1 MDRETGTRFL
11 IDTGAEVSVIPAT
24 SKEKTT
30 PARSFL
36 RAANLTNIGT
46 YGESSLTLNIGL
58 RRIYR
63 WIFVKADVSTPIIGA
78 DFLEHFSLLVDI
90 KHRRLLDL
98 HTSLSIT
105 GIRSTVESSNLTFH
119 IDDHDS
125 QYRSLLRQFPH
136 LVNPSRTAA
145 TVKHNITHHILTK
158 GPPTFARPR
167 RLAPDRLRLAKNE
180 FEHMLELG
188 IIRPSESSWS
198 SPLHMVPKK
207 SGDWRPCGD
216 YRSLNSVT
224 IPDRYPIPHIHDF
237 TGTLHGKI
245 IFSKID
251 LVRAYHQIPVEPADV
266 PKTAITTP
274 FGLFEFVR
282 MPFGLKNAAQTFQR
296 FIDEVLRGLPFVYAY
311 LDDLLV
317 ASSSAEEHYQHLNQL
332 FQRLDSYGININP
345 SKCELGVSSL
355 EFLGHHVDSQGIR
368 PLPEKVQAV
377 QDFPAPENL
386 TQLRAFLG
394 LANFYRRFVPHCATL
409 MQPLTDLLSSKV
421 KKNLFN

>member
-11 IDTGAEVSVIPAT
+11 IECYSCHEQREDYT
-24 SKEKTT
+24 SEI
-30 PARSFL
+30 L

-63 WIFVKADVSTPIIGA
+63 WIFVKADVSTPIIVSA
-78 DFLEHFSLLVDI
+78 S
-90 KHRRLLDL
+90 RQ
-98 HTSLSIT
+98 
-105 GIRSTVESSNLTFH
+105 
-119 IDDHDS
+119 S
-125 QYRSLLRQFPH
+125 QS
-136 LVNPSRTAA
+136 TAA

-266 PKTAITTP
+266 PKTAITP

-282 MPFGLKNAAQTFQR
+282 MPFGVKNAAQTFER

-311 LDDLLV
+311 
-317 ASSSAEEHYQHLNQL
+317 
-332 FQRLDSYGININP
+332 G
-345 SKCELGVSSL
+345 
-355 EFLGHHVDSQGIR
+355 
-368 PLPEKVQAV
+368 
-377 QDFPAPENL
+377 
-386 TQLRAFLG
+386 
-394 LANFYRRFVPHCATL
+394 
-409 MQPLTDLLSSKV
+409 
-421 KKNLFN
+421 